1 MMSAFEVFFAGFCCW
16 KETIS
21 VADQCAATEFL
32 KIFLF
37 RFKMSYFKEYYLYR
51 LNHSFV
57 GFNTKIY
64 SK

>member
-21 VADQCAATEFL
+21 VTDQCAATEFL

-37 RFKMSYFKEYYLYR
+37 HFKKL
-51 LNHSFV
+51 LLL
-57 GFNTKIY
+57 
-64 SK
+64 